1 MRKLTAT
8 ICLTLV
14 SLFGGTGVIWSA
26 AANTGP
32 SFDCDRAS
40 TPTEK
45 AICSSETLSRLDW
58 ALATV
63 YKKKKVKLA
72 AGSENLAALRDKQ
85 RQWNKKRSSTCGDNV
100 QCLSRIY
107 QERIEFFAAST
118 QFYTIKSG
126 KFFTDEGEVPL
137 GCFSELMI
145 QLNGDDI
152 VAAVYLDR
160 TVLRGCI
167 TSNKHVLDENEN
179 YRLSIEKEKENDV
192 FWIRICE
199 SNSGSMRQSCDKLI
213 IQFVKRRYLTPKGN
227 KDVVSIEKLGEWK

>member
-1 MRKLTAT
+1 MKRV
-8 ICLTLV
+8 IPVFLTLV
-14 SLFGGTGVIWSA
+14 FLFGSTGVVWSA

-45 AICSSETLSRLDW
+45 AICSSEMLSRLDR
-58 ALATV
+58 ALAIV
-63 YKKKKVKLA
+63 YKKKRAKLA
-72 AGSENLAALRDKQ
+72 AGSENLAPFLDEQ
-85 RQWNKKRSSTCGDNV
+85 RQWNKKRSSMCGNNV

-107 QERIEFFAAST
+107 QERIDFLAAST
-118 QFYTIKSG
+118 QIYAIKGG

-167 TSNKHVLDENEN
+167 TSNKHVLDENKN
-179 YRLSIEKEKENDV
+179 YRVSIEKEKKNDV

-199 SNSGSMRQSCDKLI
+199 LNSGSMGQYCDKLI
-213 IQFVKRRYLTPKGN
+213 IQFIKRRYLTPKGN

>member
-1 MRKLTAT
+1 MKRIIPVFLP
-8 ICLTLV
+8 LV
-14 SLFGGTGVIWSA
+14 FLFGSTGVVWSA

-45 AICSSETLSRLDW
+45 AICGSEMLSRLDR
-58 ALATV
+58 ALAIV
-63 YKKKKVKLA
+63 YKKIMATSA
-72 AGSENLAALRDKQ
+72 AGSENLAAFLDEQ
-85 RQWNKKRSSTCGDNV
+85 RQWNKKRSSTCGNNV

-107 QERIEFFAAST
+107 QKRIDFLVASNK
-118 QFYTIKSG
+118 FYTIKSR

-167 TSNKHVLDENEN
+167 TSNKHVLEENNN
-179 YRLSIEKEKENDV
+179 YRFFIEKEKKNDI

-199 SNSGSMRQSCDKLI
+199 TNSGSMGQYCNKLI
-213 IQFVKRRYLTPKGN
+213 IQFVKRRYLTPKGD
-227 KDVVSIEKLGEWK
+227 KDVISIEKLGEWK

>member
-1 MRKLTAT
+1 MKR
-8 ICLTLV
+8 IIPVFLTLV
-14 SLFGGTGVIWSA
+14 FLFGSTGVVWSA

-45 AICSSETLSRLDW
+45 AICGSEMLSRLDRD
-58 ALATV
+58 LAIV
-63 YKKKKVKLA
+63 YKKIRATSA
-72 AGSENLAALRDKQ
+72 AGSENLAAFLGEQ
-85 RQWNKKRSSTCGDNV
+85 RQWNKKRSSTCGNNV

-107 QERIEFFAAST
+107 QKRIDFLAASNK
-118 QFYTIKSG
+118 FYTIKSR

-167 TSNKHVLDENEN
+167 TSNKHVLEENNN
-179 YRLSIEKEKENDV
+179 YRLFIEKEKKNDV

-199 SNSGSMRQSCDKLI
+199 TNSGSMGQYCDKII
-213 IQFVKRRYLTPKGN
+213 IQFVKRRYLTPKGD
-227 KDVVSIEKLGEWK
+227 KDVISIEKLGEWK